1 MKMELKLVPT
11 VQMDINL
18 VPATKLVNYVSS
30 ILQMHPSERLKD
42 KLTKSLKGWEY
53 ILRTKRR
60 GGITLNREIFDRDI
74 ILRQITP
81 NFEKERA
88 LTDFEARDY
97 LKRIFINS
105 YYTFNFV
112 ALELGLQEEIGE
124 TREKFLEVMSE
135 EPYLLASGE
144 KQPMGLNLYHRY
156 PSEEPLEYE
165 DYAVPTEIGL
175 TKLINHSAEPTYYDA
190 AFQKQI
196 NALAL
201 DAVRESSSRE
211 KLRSLGSQ
219 LNLLIAG
226 FINPKMFGVAL
237 EGYLEKSVPKF
248 YQRQAD
254 VNGDFEM
261 PLPKCLA

>member
-1 MKMELKLVPT
+1 MKMELKMVPT

-18 VPATKLVNYVSS
+18 VPATRLVNYISS
-30 ILQMHPSERLKD
+30 ALHMHPSERLKD

-60 GGITLNREIFDRDI
+60 GGITLNKENFDKDI
-74 ILRQITP
+74 ILRQIAP

-88 LTDFEARDY
+88 LTDFEAKDY

-112 ALELGLQEEIGE
+112 ALELGLTGEIGE
-124 TREKFLEVMSE
+124 TREKFLEVMSS
-135 EPYLLASGE
+135 EPYLLVSGE
-144 KQPMGLNLYHRY
+144 KQPIGLNLYHRY

-165 DYAVPTEIGL
+165 DYAVPTKIGL
-175 TKLINHSAEPTYYDA
+175 VKLINHTAEPTYYDT

-196 NALAL
+196 NTLAS

-211 KLRSLGSQ
+211 KIRNLGSQ

-237 EGYLEKSVPKF
+237 EDYLEKSVPKL
-248 YQRQAD
+248 YKKRAD

-261 PLPKCLA
+261 PLPKCLD